1 MPFSLGNWI
10 AVIVL
15 DVLLRAASFIIP
27 IYMLF
32 AIPLSFIHLATL
44 MSFSAYV
51 RTFALAPR
59 VAVDKTLVWTN
70 VVFAVVFVTM
80 WLGFIRNG
88 RVTACAYDTCDWI
101 NGVVTWSG
109 VGTIVVITL
118 MQILINL
125 FAVAIVLAFCKRKM
139 DGAAA

>member
-70 VVFAVVFVTM
+70 VVFAVVFVTCG
-80 WLGFIRNG
+80 LGSSGMDASPRAPTT
-88 RVTACAYDTCDWI
+88 RVIGSMA
-101 NGVVTWSG
+101 
-109 VGTIVVITL
+109 L
-118 MQILINL
+118 
-125 FAVAIVLAFCKRKM
+125 
-139 DGAAA
+139 